1 MKSTL
6 DAWGWRAYFRR
17 DVETD
22 EPPEVL
28 IFCPACDEREFS

>member
-6 DAWGWRAYFRR
+6 DAWGWRAYFHR

-28 IFCPACDEREFS
+28 IFCPACDEREFW